1 MMDRSTR
8 EVFGDYIDVDTILF
22 EYLTPDSNGSYW
34 SKYIGNCDIYVA
46 DNEDGNI
53 SVPIHYKKTR

>member
-53 SVPIHYKKTR
+53 SVPIHYIKN